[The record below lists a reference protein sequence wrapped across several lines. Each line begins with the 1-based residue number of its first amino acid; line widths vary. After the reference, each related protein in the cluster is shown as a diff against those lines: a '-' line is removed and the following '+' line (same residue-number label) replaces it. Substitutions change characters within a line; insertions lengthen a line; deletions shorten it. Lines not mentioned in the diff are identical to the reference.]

1 MLSHRWRIFMP
12 INCGICAFILIVNG
26 RHTIHGF
33 TPEYNSAP
41 GISLSLSCNL
51 FPRTKGDAS
60 IMESIVQLVDSVP
73 LLKAINRVRMY
84 HAMIHLS
91 DITSAAR
98 ISMNS
103 AMITYSQ
110 HATYYLSLQ
119 PGDMQWSCCSIR
131 MGLVC

>member
-1 MLSHRWRIFMP
+1 MDGTPFMDLLLNTIAHP
-12 INCGICAFILIVNG
+12 AFPF
-26 RHTIHGF
+26 HYHA
-33 TPEYNSAP
+33 S
-41 GISLSLSCNL
+41 
-51 FPRTKGDAS
+51 FPLEERETLAS
-60 IMESIVQLVDSVP
+60 WSIQLVDSVP

>member
-1 MLSHRWRIFMP
+1 MDGTPFMDLLLNTIAHP
-12 INCGICAFILIVNG
+12 AFPF
-26 RHTIHGF
+26 HYHATF
-33 TPEYNSAP
+33 
-41 GISLSLSCNL
+41 
-51 FPRTKGDAS
+51 FPRRKGDAS

-110 HATYYLSLQ
+110 HATYHLSLQ